1 MHARKSLLFYNNT
14 TWIKKGND
22 NMFDVTMGSFD
33 GAEICELVGLYI
45 LNILS
50 NKYDNGGIRLYR
62 DDGLAAFNNISGPQ
76 AEKIKKYITKCFK
89 DHGLKITIKC
99 YLKIANF
106 LDVTFNLTN
115 GTYYPYMK
123 PNDRPLYINVK
134 SIEHATHHRSSD
146 NCPPLSTAT

>member
-1 MHARKSLLFYNNT
+1 MHARKSLLFDKT
-14 TWIKKGND
+14 STAWVKKGNN

-50 NKYDNGGIRLYR
+50 SKYHDNGSIGLYR

-76 AEKIKKYITKCFK
+76 AEKIKKVITKCFK
-89 DHGLKITIKC
+89 DQGLKITIKC
-99 YLKIANF
+99 NLKMANF

-115 GTYYPYMK
+115 GTYILP
-123 PNDRPLYINVK
+123 VH
-134 SIEHATHHRSSD
+134 EAE
-146 NCPPLSTAT
+146 